1 MGRGPLAG
9 PVVAAAVALDEKF
22 FLNKNNLFRDSKT
35 LSIKQKNIA
44 FTNILTKSY
53 IGIGISTSKEIDAKG
68 ISYCTKNAMYKA
80 IQELEIIPDF
90 VIIDAVKLESLKIP
104 SISLIK
110 GDQRCL
116 SVAAASIVAKISRDR
131 MMKDIYE
138 VKFPNY
144 GFASNKG
151 YGSKQHLES
160 LNIFGPSKIHRMSFK
175 PLSAINMKVE

>member
-1 MGRGPLAG
+1 
-9 PVVAAAVALDEKF
+9 
-22 FLNKNNLFRDSKT
+22 
-35 LSIKQKNIA
+35 
-44 FTNILTKSY
+44 
-53 IGIGISTSKEIDAKG
+53 
-68 ISYCTKNAMYKA
+68 MYKA

-90 VIIDAVKLESLKIP
+90 IIIDAVKLESLKIP
-104 SISLIK
+104 NISLIK

-131 MMKDIYE
+131 MMRDIYE

-160 LNIFGPSKIHRMSFK
+160 LNVFGPSKIHRMSFK
-175 PLSAINMKVE
+175 PLSEINRIISNK